1 MGVDGFT
8 YKLQQSRITA
18 SAIKVVEIYCDI
30 DGFTYK
36 LQEYRITVSAINV
49 VEIY

>member
-1 MGVDGFT
+1 MDGFT

-18 SAIKVVEIYCDI
+18 STITVIEMNCDI

-36 LQEYRITVSAINV
+36 LQEDRITVSAINV